1 MFIFNVSQN
10 IYRLLS
16 TKMNSQNQILKES
29 EFSKIFSQKLVQKVE
44 NLKILSIEKLYIK
57 TKYNEDE
64 NQHFLENAYSEY
76 KNEPTELDEII
87 QKYLNIT
94 DSLYSPETELKIE
107 NSLPV
112 IKDYR
117 YLDEVNQLRAD
128 SETQQLYE
136 KYNDNLYIFYV
147 EDTETCINY
156 LNEDDLKFLNITFS
170 ELREIAIQNL
180 KNFEIEKHGE
190 NGYYMIIADGNYE
203 ASLILLDI
211 WSQENFPVTG
221 EIIIG
226 IPARDLVL
234 ITGSEDFEN
243 IKRLKNTIQEI
254 NEEGNHIVS
263 EKIFI
268 LQNGKFEIL

>member
-1 MFIFNVSQN
+1 MCKSFRSATTFAHRSADYIRSCVKAFSLPQKPSTHLRISEIPSGKQAFRGNFANPRSVICN

-57 TKYNEDE
+57 TKYNEEE

-107 NSLPV
+107 NILPV

-180 KNFEIEKHGE
+180 KNFEIEK
-190 NGYYMIIADGNYE
+190 
-203 ASLILLDI
+203 
-211 WSQENFPVTG
+211 
-221 EIIIG
+221 
-226 IPARDLVL
+226 
-234 ITGSEDFEN
+234 
-243 IKRLKNTIQEI
+243 
-254 NEEGNHIVS
+254 
-263 EKIFI
+263 
-268 LQNGKFEIL
+268 

>member
-1 MFIFNVSQN
+1 
-10 IYRLLS
+10 
-16 TKMNSQNQILKES
+16 MNSQNQILKES

-57 TKYNEDE
+57 TKYNEEE

-107 NSLPV
+107 NILPV

-180 KNFEIEKHGE
+180 KNFEIEKHEE

-254 NEEGNHIVS
+254 NGEGNHIVS